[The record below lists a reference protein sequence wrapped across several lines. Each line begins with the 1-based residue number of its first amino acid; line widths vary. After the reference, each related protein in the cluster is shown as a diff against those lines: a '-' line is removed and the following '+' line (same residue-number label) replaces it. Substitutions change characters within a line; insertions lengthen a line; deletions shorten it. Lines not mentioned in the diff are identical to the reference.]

1 MCLPMQKDIAAYEII
16 LKKKKEPELD
26 HRKIQRTEDSDKLH
40 YRDAISKIQSMG
52 NFRAGVPNPQATDR

>member
-16 LKKKKEPELD
+16 LGKKEPELD
-26 HRKIQRTEDSDKLH
+26 RLEIQRTEDSDKLH

-52 NFRAGVPNPQATDR
+52 NFRAGDPNPQAMDR